1 MKLETGPITGR
12 ENNNEITS
20 PFSVLV
26 AFYDAFN
33 RRDLQKMSQHWAHTD
48 DAAMNNPLGGIKR
61 GWNEIQAVYERIF
74 HGQTRVYVEL
84 YDYTIHEYADLF
96 YVVGRERGEFQSDAV
111 KLNLMIRTTRLY
123 KRIDGEWK
131 QIHHHG
137 SIDDPDLLKKYQTL
151 LRAGTINK

>member
-1 MKLETGPITGR
+1 
-12 ENNNEITS
+12 
-20 PFSVLV
+20 
-26 AFYDAFN
+26 
-33 RRDLQKMSQHWAHTD
+33 
-48 DAAMNNPLGGIKR
+48 MNNPLGGIKR